1 MPTFDAG
8 GDVPILILASI
19 IFGVSIGMMIFALGE
34 LLKSSRDPVAAVI
47 GDAQRRIRREKAR
60 QDSGSYSLFLTLL
73 PVAVGVCR
81 MLPLQ
86 GVRESLAE
94 RYAEAGWPGG
104 LEDDE
109 LVAISMLVGLAL
121 VIPLALILFL
131 ISPFLVP
138 AALVALMFGPGFV
151 SGRLSSMAKV
161 RTTKIQ
167 RTMPFVLDLLVLT
180 MRAGASFRLAVQRV
194 TIDFEDHPIGLEF
207 RAALTDME
215 MGVNTRDAFEAL
227 AQRAPMPA
235 VRTFVDELVQ
245 SDELG
250 RPVADTLEELAD
262 RTRERRIQEATEI
275 AGKAK
280 VKVLVP
286 GMLVLVATMLLL
298 FAPFIVKFWYQGI
311 QLG

>member
-1 MPTFDAG
+1 
-8 GDVPILILASI
+8 
-19 IFGVSIGMMIFALGE
+19 
-34 LLKSSRDPVAAVI
+34 
-47 GDAQRRIRREKAR
+47 
-60 QDSGSYSLFLTLL
+60 
-73 PVAVGVCR
+73 
-81 MLPLQ
+81 
-86 GVRESLAE
+86 
-94 RYAEAGWPGG
+94 
-104 LEDDE
+104 
-109 LVAISMLVGLAL
+109 
-121 VIPLALILFL
+121 
-131 ISPFLVP
+131 
-138 AALVALMFGPGFV
+138 
-151 SGRLSSMAKV
+151 
-161 RTTKIQ
+161 
-167 RTMPFVLDLLVLT
+167 
-180 MRAGASFRLAVQRV
+180 
-194 TIDFEDHPIGLEF
+194 F

-215 MGVNTRDAFEAL
+215 MGVTTRDAFEAL
-227 AQRAPMPA
+227 ASRAPMPA